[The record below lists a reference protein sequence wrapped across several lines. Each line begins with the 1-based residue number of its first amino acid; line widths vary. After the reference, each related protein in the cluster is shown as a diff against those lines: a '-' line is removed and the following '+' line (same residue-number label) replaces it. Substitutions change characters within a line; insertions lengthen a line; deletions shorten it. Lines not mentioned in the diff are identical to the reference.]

1 MRDKA
6 LILLAVLA
14 IAAGVAGYYY
24 FDQALTIWRI
34 LGFVASLIVA
44 FLLLITT
51 ELGRNIGAF
60 SSKAVS
66 EGKKVVWPARKE
78 ATQITGVVIL
88 GAILASLFIW
98 AADSIIFKAVYD
110 WVLGTV

>member
-14 IAAGVAGYYY
+14 VVAGVYGYYH

-44 FLLLITT
+44 FLLMMPT
-51 ELGRNIGAF
+51 EMGHNIAAF
-60 SSKAVS
+60 SGKAWS
-66 EGKKVVWPARKE
+66 EGKKVVWPARRE
-78 ATQITGVVIL
+78 ATQITGIVIL
-88 GAILASLFIW
+88 GAILASLMIW
-98 AADSIIFKAVYD
+98 AADSLIFKAVYD